1 MQLVEVGPRDG
12 LQAEERVLATAD
24 KVALIRRCV
33 AAGVTRIEVASFV
46 HPKLVP
52 TMADAEDVVAAIGS
66 PAGVSTIGL
75 VLNRRGLDRALAT
88 AVDEVNFVVAAS
100 EGYSRHNANAS
111 VDETMTEVE
120 AMLPDAVAA
129 GRAASVTISVAFGDP
144 FDGEVPLRRVAGLA
158 ARAAEAGAGEIAL
171 GDTVGAGTPPD
182 VVRRIAAV
190 RDAAPGVRLRSHFHN
205 TRNTGYA
212 NAVAA
217 VEAGVDAL
225 DAAVGGFGGSPFAP
239 GAGGNVA
246 TEDLAHLLERM
257 GVPTG
262 LDPMVL
268 AETAAWLGDRLGA
281 PVPGMLAKAGPFP
294 PLVTKS

>member
-1 MQLVEVGPRDG
+1 MIVEVGPRDG
-12 LQAEERVLATAD
+12 LQAESTVLSTGD
-24 KVALIRRCV
+24 KVELIRRCI

-52 TMADAEDVVAAIGS
+52 QMAGAEDVVAAIGS

-88 AVDEVNFVVAAS
+88 TVDEVNFVVAAS

-111 VDETMTEVE
+111 VEEAMAEVE

-129 GRAASVTISVAFGDP
+129 ARAASVTISVAFGDP
-144 FDGEVPLRRVAGLA
+144 FDGEVPVRRVADLA
-158 ARAAEAGAGEIAL
+158 APAAAAGAGEIAL

-182 VVRRIAAV
+182 VVRRVAAV
-190 RDAAPGVRLRSHFHN
+190 REAAPGTRIRCHFHN

-225 DAAVGGFGGSPFAP
+225 DAAVGGYGGSPFAP

-246 TEDLAHLLERM
+246 TEDLAHMLDRM

-262 LDPMVL
+262 LDAAAL
-268 AETAAWLGDRLGA
+268 AETATWLAGRLGNPA
-281 PVPGMLAKAGPFP
+281 PGMLAKAGPFP
-294 PLVTKS
+294 PG

>member
-1 MQLVEVGPRDG
+1 MIIEVGPRDG
-12 LQAEERVLATAD
+12 LQAESAVLSTSD
-24 KVALIRRCV
+24 KVELIRRCI
-33 AAGVTRIEVASFV
+33 AAGVTRIEVTSFV

-52 TMADAEDVVAAIGS
+52 TMADAEDVVATIGS

-88 AVDEVNFVVAAS
+88 TVDEVNFVVAAS

-111 VDETMTEVE
+111 VDDAMAEVE
-120 AMLPDAVAA
+120 AMVPDAVAA
-129 GRAASVTISVAFGDP
+129 GRFASVTISVAFGDP

-158 ARAAEAGAGEIAL
+158 ARSAEAGAGEIAL

-182 VVRRIAAV
+182 VVRRLAAV
-190 RDAAPGVRLRSHFHN
+190 RDAAPGVRLRCHFHN

-225 DAAVGGFGGSPFAP
+225 DAAVGGYGGSPFAP

-262 LDPMVL
+262 VDPVAM
-268 AETAAWLGDRLGA
+268 AETSSWLAGRLGTPA
-281 PVPGMLAKAGPFP
+281 AGMLAKAGVFP